1 MSASR
6 LTRFAD
12 LPGGIDPQTALLRA
26 QTNIEA
32 YRGSAMALIDQAID
46 ALVAA
51 GPAIDARTA
60 ARLAESVRSL
70 TGMFGL
76 SVLEQ
81 SAGGLCD
88 MIRALIERGAWDATA
103 VRINVQALKLIRQH
117 GDSEDLGDILE
128 GLRQLGAKAAKN
140 QPG

>member
-6 LTRFAD
+6 LTRFVD

-26 QTNIEA
+26 QANAEA

-51 GPAIDARTA
+51 GPDVDARTA
-60 ARLAESVRSL
+60 ERLAESVRSL
-70 TGMFGL
+70 AGMFDL

-88 MIRALIERGAWDATA
+88 MIRALVERGVWDATA
-103 VRINVQALKLIRQH
+103 VRINVQALKIIRQH
-117 GDSEDLGDILE
+117 GDSEHLEEILD
-128 GLRQLGAKAAKN
+128 GLRRLGAKAAKG
-140 QPG
+140 QS